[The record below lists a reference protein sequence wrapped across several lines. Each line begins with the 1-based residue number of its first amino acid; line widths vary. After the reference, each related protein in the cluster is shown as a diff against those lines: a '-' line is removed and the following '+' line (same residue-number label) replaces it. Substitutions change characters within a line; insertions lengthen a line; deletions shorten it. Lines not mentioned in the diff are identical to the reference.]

1 MAILDYCSMTGKPSY
16 YYTPVMTIP
25 SIGHRKG
32 MNVHR
37 FAEDLSMRGYKF
49 QEVLNL
55 I

>member
-1 MAILDYCSMTGKPSY
+1 MAGEPSY

-25 SIGHRKG
+25 AIGLRKG
-32 MNVHR
+32 MNVRH